1 MTTTSSSQLPTDIA
15 GRIIRPDDPDY
26 DATRQILSGAYDRH
40 PAVIVRAADADDVA
54 RVIRFARETGTELA
68 VRAGGHSNAGHSS
81 TEGGIVLDLRD
92 MKALVIDPDSR
103 TVWAEENGRVRGA

>member
-1 MTTTSSSQLPTDIA
+1 MTVSISNQLPTDIT

-40 PAVIVRAADADDVA
+40 PAVIVRAANADDVA
-54 RVIRFARETGTELA
+54 RVVRFARETGAELA

-92 MKALVIDPDSR
+92 MNALEVDARRAPP
-103 TVWAEENGRVRGA
+103 GRRAA